1 MTTEQQ
7 AMMEQAAQEGASRCC
22 ESEAYGYVV
31 GFPDGASF
39 YEEEI
44 MPGIMAEFAEW
55 LHKNFTKNDVY
66 NKPWYFLKEGR
77 FCETAELVPL
87 FLSHLKQKQD
97 AVI

>member
-7 AMMEQAAQEGASRCC
+7 IEQGAKDYR
-22 ESEAYGYVV
+22 APRLTKIDT
-31 GFPDGASF
+31 FTAGASF
-39 YEEEI
+39 YEEKI
-44 MPGIMAEFAEW
+44 MPGMMAEFAEW

-87 FLSHLKQKQD
+87 FLSHLKQKD
-97 AVI
+97 NAN